1 MFFDGEGLFGR
12 VVEEALFF
20 PLFFFFTAGRD
31 GVVVVVAVGAVVGLK
46 NIPPNKPNLDGAA
59 VDGAVVGLL
68 LVLPPVL
75 DNTVKRKENKKDSMK
90 TCLKERTRSTD
101 SLTIITMT
109 IRD

>member
-1 MFFDGEGLFGR
+1 MFFDGEGLFGP

-31 GVVVVVAVGAVVGLK
+31 GVAVVVAVGAVVGLK

-59 VDGAVVGLL
+59 VDGVVGLL

-75 DNTVKRKENKKDSMK
+75 DNTVKEKRDQERRMK
-90 TCLKERTRSTD
+90 TCLKQRVRSTD